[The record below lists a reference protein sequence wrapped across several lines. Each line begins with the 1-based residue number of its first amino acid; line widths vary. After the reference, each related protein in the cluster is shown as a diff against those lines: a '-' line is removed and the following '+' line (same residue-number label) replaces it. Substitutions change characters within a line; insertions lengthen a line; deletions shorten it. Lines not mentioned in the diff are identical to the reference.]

1 MINTMLVG
9 RNDQKYIRSDKDFRN
24 RLLRFYSYTIQYAKD
39 LQLGNFPHGMSSMRY
54 YLKHTNT
61 ILHLRCDDEELK
73 TRAHNIAVVGD
84 SLYLG
89 LYPPSEKLQKLKE
102 IATECEYLK
111 GRISMG
117 V

>member
-1 MINTMLVG
+1 MTNTMLVG
-9 RNDQKYIRSDKDFRN
+9 KNDQKYILSDKDFRN
-24 RLLRFYSYTIQYAKD
+24 RLLVFYGNTIQLAKD
-39 LQLGNFPHGMSSMRY
+39 LQLGNFAHGMSNMRY
-54 YLKHTNT
+54 FLKYTNT
-61 ILHLRCDDEELK
+61 ILHIRCDDKELK